1 MNNSNVDVVTYCPDL
16 AKLQTEL
23 EFHFTNKTPLA
34 SHISQDD
41 GGYWILAFMTG
52 VAKNGVESVAMMRLY
67 PHAAHGI
74 YDDNGVKIQPSM
86 IEIANTRQTVIEV
99 WAEGNCRNHDEDPR
113 NLVLTTDNGDKYLE
127 ILGESDE
134 YDEEGN
140 VIGKRQNVLGG
151 LA

>member
-1 MNNSNVDVVTYCPDL
+1 
-16 AKLQTEL
+16 
-23 EFHFTNKTPLA
+23 
-34 SHISQDD
+34 
-41 GGYWILAFMTG
+41 
-52 VAKNGVESVAMMRLY
+52 
-67 PHAAHGI
+67 
-74 YDDNGVKIQPSM
+74 M

-99 WAEGNCRNHDEDPR
+99 WAEGNCRNPDEDPR
-113 NLVLTTDNGDKYLE
+113 NLVLTTDNGDKYLD